1 MPELK
6 DDLTRGRHAPRPTNE
21 SPRVVTFGE
30 IMGRLEP
37 EGALRLRQALPG
49 RLTMTFA
56 GTEANVAASLAM
68 LGIEAGFVT
77 ALPKHA
83 VADALVDRLR
93 GLGIDT
99 RDVLRRDEGRLGL
112 FYVESGAN
120 QRPSV
125 VVYDRDG
132 ATVAM
137 TPPQAY
143 DWGRILDGASWFH
156 ITGVTP
162 SISKNAADVTL
173 AAVRAARGKGLRV
186 SCDLNF
192 RAKLWRWDPP
202 TPARE
207 LAGRVMREIL
217 ASADTVVGNEEDAAD
232 VLGIRARDTDVA
244 SGRLAA
250 ERYVEVAETIAKQFP
265 SVRRVAF
272 TLRESLSASWNRW
285 GAMLYDAGGGKAF
298 FAPLAGG
305 TYQPYEIRNIVDR
318 VGAGDSFAAAL
329 IFAELTPQLCAP
341 ETAVAFA
348 AAASCLSHS
357 IQGDFN
363 YSSRAEIEAL
373 MKGSGSGRV
382 VR

>member
-1 MPELK
+1 MPDK
-6 DDLTRGRHAPRPTNE
+6 AA
-21 SPRVVTFGE
+21 RVVTFGE

-37 EGALRLRQALPG
+37 EGVLRLRQALPG
-49 RLTMTFA
+49 RLTMSFA

-68 LGIEAGFVT
+68 LGVEASFVT

-99 RDVLRRDEGRLGL
+99 RHILRRDEGRLGL
-112 FYVESGAN
+112 FYTEAGAN
-120 QRPSV
+120 QRPAV

-132 ATVAM
+132 AAVAI
-137 TPPQAY
+137 TPPAAY
-143 DWGRILDGASWFH
+143 DWDRILDGAAWFH

-162 SISKNAADVTL
+162 SISRNAADVAL
-173 AAVRAARGKGLRV
+173 AAVKAAWAKGLRV

-202 TPARE
+202 TPPRE
-207 LAGRVMREIL
+207 LAGRVMRGIL
-217 ASADTVVGNEEDAAD
+217 AYADTVVGNEEDASD
-232 VLGIRARDTDVA
+232 VLGIRAKDTDVA

-250 ERYVEVAETIAKQFP
+250 ERYVEVAETIARQIP
-265 SVRRVAF
+265 SVKRVAF

-285 GAMLYDAGGGKAF
+285 GAMLYDVAGGKAF
-298 FAPLAGG
+298 FAPLDGG
-305 TYQPYEIRNIVDR
+305 RYQPYEIRNIVDR

-329 IFAELTPQLCAP
+329 IFAELTPELRAP

-348 AAASCLSHS
+348 AAASCLCHS

-363 YSSRAEIEAL
+363 YSSRPEIEAL

>member
-1 MPELK
+1 MPDK
-6 DDLTRGRHAPRPTNE
+6 AG
-21 SPRVVTFGE
+21 RVVTFGE

-37 EGALRLRQALPG
+37 EGLLRLRQALPG
-49 RLTMTFA
+49 RLVMSFA

-68 LGIEAGFVT
+68 LGVEASFVT

-83 VADALVDRLR
+83 IADALVDRLR

-99 RDVLRRDEGRLGL
+99 SRVLRRDEGRLGL

-125 VVYDRDG
+125 VIYDRDG
-132 ATVAM
+132 ATVAI
-137 TPPQAY
+137 TPPEAY
-143 DWGRILDGASWFH
+143 DWDRILEGASWFH

-162 SISKNAADVTL
+162 SISKNAAAVSL
-173 AAVRAARGKGLRV
+173 AAVKAARARGLRV

-202 TPARE
+202 KPPRE

-217 ASADTVVGNEEDAAD
+217 AFADTVVGNEEDAAD
-232 VLGIRARDTDVA
+232 VLGVRAKDTDVA
-244 SGRLAA
+244 SGRVAA
-250 ERYVEVAETIAKQFP
+250 ERYVEVAETIAKQIP

-285 GAMLYDAGGGKAF
+285 GAMLYDAGGGKAY
-298 FAPLAGG
+298 FAPLADGR
-305 TYQPYEIRNIVDR
+305 YQPYEIRNIVDR

-329 IFAELTPQLCAP
+329 IFSEMTPALEAP

-348 AAASCLSHS
+348 AAASCLCHS

-363 YSSRAEIEAL
+363 YSSRSEIEAL

>member
-1 MPELK
+1 MPEQ
-6 DDLTRGRHAPRPTNE
+6 RQ
-21 SPRVVTFGE
+21 RVVTFGE

-37 EGALRLRQALPG
+37 EGLLRLRQALPG

-68 LGIEAGFVT
+68 LGVEASFVT

-99 RDVLRRDEGRLGL
+99 GDVLRRDEGRLGL

-132 ATVAM
+132 ATVAI

-143 DWGRILDGASWFH
+143 DWDRILDGASWFH

-162 SISKNAADVTL
+162 SISRNAADVAL
-173 AAVRAARGKGLRV
+173 AAVRAARARGLRV

-202 TPARE
+202 TRSARAGGPRDARDPRVGRHGRRQRGGRGRRAGHPRKGHRRRLGAPGSRALRRGGRDDHQADSLDQARGLYAARE
-207 LAGRVMREIL
+207 PLGFVEPLGR
-217 ASADTVVGNEEDAAD
+217 DA
-232 VLGIRARDTDVA
+232 L
-244 SGRLAA
+244 
-250 ERYVEVAETIAKQFP
+250 
-265 SVRRVAF
+265 RR
-272 TLRESLSASWNRW
+272 
-285 GAMLYDAGGGKAF
+285 
-298 FAPLAGG
+298 
-305 TYQPYEIRNIVDR
+305 
-318 VGAGDSFAAAL
+318 
-329 IFAELTPQLCAP
+329 
-341 ETAVAFA
+341 
-348 AAASCLSHS
+348 
-357 IQGDFN
+357 
-363 YSSRAEIEAL
+363 
-373 MKGSGSGRV
+373 
-382 VR
+382 

>member
-1 MPELK
+1 
-6 DDLTRGRHAPRPTNE
+6 
-21 SPRVVTFGE
+21 
-30 IMGRLEP
+30 MGRVEP
-37 EGALRLRQALPG
+37 EGMLRLRQALPG

-68 LGIEAGFVT
+68 LGLDSRYVT

-83 VADALVDRLR
+83 IADALVDRLR

-99 RDVLRRDEGRLGL
+99 RFVLRRDEGRLGL
-112 FYVESGAN
+112 FFVEAGAN

-132 ATVAM
+132 ATVAI
-137 TPPQAY
+137 TPASAY
-143 DWGRILDGASWFH
+143 AWDRVFDGATWFH

-162 SISKNAADVTL
+162 SISKTAAEATL
-173 AAVRAARGKGLRV
+173 AAARAARAAGLRV

-192 RAKLWRWDPP
+192 RNKLWRWDPP

-217 ASADTVVGNEEDAAD
+217 ASADLVVGNEEDAAD
-232 VLGIRARDTDVA
+232 VLGIRAKDTDVA
-244 SGRLAA
+244 SGRVVAD
-250 ERYVEVAETIAKQFP
+250 RYVEVAETICKQVP
-265 SVRRVAF
+265 SVKRVAF
-272 TLRESLSASWNRW
+272 TLRESHSASWNGW
-285 GAMLYDAGGGKAF
+285 GAMLYDGPSRKAC
-298 FAPLAGG
+298 FAPLADGRYEP
-305 TYQPYEIRNIVDR
+305 YQIRNIVDR

-329 IFAELTPQLCAP
+329 IYAELTADLREQQ
-341 ETAVAFA
+341 TAVAFA
-348 AAASCLSHS
+348 AAASCLCHS

-363 YSSRAEIEAL
+363 YSGRAEIEAL